1 MRFPIAGWGKKYRV
15 LLMVALGLLVWV
27 VVSMVF
33 APVLGIALKRCDVQ
47 EHLNGVEVLR
57 SKAQHPAN
65 QAA

>member
-1 MRFPIAGWGKKYRV
+1 
-15 LLMVALGLLVWV
+15 MVALGLLVWV